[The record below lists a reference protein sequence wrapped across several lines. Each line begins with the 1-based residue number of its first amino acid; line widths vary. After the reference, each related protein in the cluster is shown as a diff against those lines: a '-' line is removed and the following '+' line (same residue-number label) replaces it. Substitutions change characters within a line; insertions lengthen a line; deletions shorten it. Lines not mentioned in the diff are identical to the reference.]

1 MSSSTVGVGV
11 DDLVTGEAVA
21 LELPA
26 AGIAIR
32 ALSGF
37 VDVVIAGMALF
48 AGLFLV
54 SLMSLSADAAI
65 IGAALTVLVALVTV
79 GLPTTMETLTRG
91 RSVGKLATGLRTVRD
106 DAGPIGFRHALT
118 RALVGF
124 VEIWLLLGVPALISG
139 LVSNK
144 GKRLGDYA
152 AGTYVVR
159 ERVHLT
165 LPPPPMM
172 PPHLAAWAAGADI
185 ARLPDGLAM
194 AVRQF
199 LMRAPLLSP
208 PSRATLGVQL
218 HDEVVT
224 YVAPQPPRHPSRG
237 RARGGHRRSA
247 APRLDP
253 AAARRRAAP
262 SAHPGGPDRHH
273 LHVASATEV
282 RSCLRRSGP
291 AQLPAI
297 IVRPAISMGLV
308 WSLAAMVQHR
318 HSTNNETWV
327 SPSETQARVPDRGRR
342 ASSRSVEGG
351 RR

>member
-1 MSSSTVGVGV
+1 MSSSTVGVGI

-26 AGIAIR
+26 AGLGMR

-37 VDVVIAGMALF
+37 LDLMVAGVALSVGLWF
-48 AGLFLV
+48 AILLTPN
-54 SLMSLSADAAI
+54 ADDAI
-65 IGAALTVLVALVTV
+65 IGVTITVLLVLVAVV
-79 GLPTTMETLTRG
+79 LPTTLETLTRG

-124 VEIWLLLGVPALISG
+124 VEIWLLFGVPALVCA
-139 LVSNK
+139 LVSGK

-172 PPHLAAWAAGADI
+172 PPHLASWAAGADI

-208 PSRATLGVQL
+208 GSRAALGTQL
-218 HDEVVT
+218 HDEVAA
-224 YVAPQPPRHPSRG
+224 YLAPAPPAGTHPELVL
-237 RARGGHRRSA
+237 A
-247 APRLDP
+247 AVIAD
-253 AAARRRAAP
+253 RRRRDWIRLQRDA
-262 SAHPGGPDRHH
+262 
-273 LHVASATEV
+273 E
-282 RSCLRRSGP
+282 LRRRLIP
-291 AQLPAI
+291 ADPLDSLP
-297 IVRPAISMGLV
+297 
-308 WSLAAMVQHR
+308 Q
-318 HSTNNETWV
+318 
-327 SPSETQARVPDRGRR
+327 SPPG
-342 ASSRSVEGG
+342 
-351 RR
+351 

>member
-1 MSSSTVGVGV
+1 MHGHRHVLGLAGYADPIMSSSTVGVGA

-26 AGIAIR
+26 AGIATR

-37 VDVVIAGMALF
+37 LDVFIAVVALF
-48 AGLFLV
+48 VGMF
-54 SLMSLSADAAI
+54 
-65 IGAALTVLVALVTV
+65 IGALIAPNADNALASAITTVVLVMVIV
-79 GLPTTMETLTRG
+79 VLPTSVETLSRG
-91 RSVGKLATGLRTVRD
+91 RSLGKLAMGLRTVRD

-124 VEIWLLLGVPALISG
+124 VEIWAFLGVPALISG
-139 LVSNK
+139 LVSSK
-144 GKRLGDYA
+144 CKRLGDYA

-172 PPHLAAWAAGADI
+172 PPLLAAWAAGADI

-208 PSRATLGVQL
+208 QSRATLGLQL

-224 YVAPQPPRHPSRG
+224 YVAPPPPAGIHPE
-237 RARGGHRRSA
+237 AVLA
-247 APRLDP
+247 AVIAD
-253 AAARRRAAP
+253 RRRRDAIRLQRDAA
-262 SAHPGGPDRHH
+262 
-273 LHVASATEV
+273 
-282 RSCLRRSGP
+282 LRRRLIPADPLAPGP
-291 AQLPAI
+291 
-297 IVRPAISMGLV
+297 
-308 WSLAAMVQHR
+308 
-318 HSTNNETWV
+318 
-327 SPSETQARVPDRGRR
+327 
-342 ASSRSVEGG
+342 
-351 RR
+351 

>member
-32 ALSGF
+32 ALSGSLDLL
-37 VDVVIAGMALF
+37 VAGVALWV
-48 AGLFLV
+48 GLVLA
-54 SLMSLSADAAI
+54 SLMTQNTDDALADAVM
-65 IGAALTVLVALVTV
+65 TVLLALVAV
-79 GLPTTMETLTRG
+79 GLPTTTETLTRG

-124 VEIWLLLGVPALISG
+124 VEIWLLFGVPALVCG
-139 LVSNK
+139 LVSAK

-159 ERVHLT
+159 ERVHMT

-172 PPHLAAWAAGADI
+172 PPQLAAWAAGADI

-199 LMRAPLLSP
+199 LMRAPRLSP
-208 PSRATLGVQL
+208 QARAALGVQL
-218 HDEVVT
+218 RDDVVG
-224 YVAPQPPRHPSRG
+224 YVSPQPPLGMHPELVL
-237 RARGGHRRSA
+237 AAVIADRRRRDAIRLERDAALRRRLIPADPIDA
-247 APRLDP
+247 AP
-253 AAARRRAAP
+253 
-262 SAHPGGPDRHH
+262 
-273 LHVASATEV
+273 
-282 RSCLRRSGP
+282 
-291 AQLPAI
+291 
-297 IVRPAISMGLV
+297 
-308 WSLAAMVQHR
+308 
-318 HSTNNETWV
+318 
-327 SPSETQARVPDRGRR
+327 
-342 ASSRSVEGG
+342 
-351 RR
+351 